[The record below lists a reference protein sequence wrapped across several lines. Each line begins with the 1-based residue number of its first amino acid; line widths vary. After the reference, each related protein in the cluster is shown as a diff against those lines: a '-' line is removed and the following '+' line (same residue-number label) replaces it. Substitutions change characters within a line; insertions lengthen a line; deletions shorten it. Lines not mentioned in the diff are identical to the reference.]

1 MGWRATKEEIME
13 TSRKCQRSDLLKK
26 QRERKVSLAVQ
37 KKTDFGQTAQAK
49 SKKPDWNSRS
59 ALNQ

>member
-1 MGWRATKEEIME
+1 VESDKRRNNGDKSQMSTQRFAEK
-13 TSRKCQRSDLLKK
+13 SRES
-26 QRERKVSLAVQ
+26 ERSLAVQ
-37 KKTDFGQTAQAK
+37 KKSDFGQTAQAK